1 MAGQE
6 GLEPTTRGFGIRCST
21 IGATAL
27 NFLNNLEKLEE
38 RQLLAELAPTALQRL
53 LSFAMTG
60 VLTAELAEFFEFQL
74 VRRLLLVLGRGIVLT
89 LTSRAI

>member
-1 MAGQE
+1 
-6 GLEPTTRGFGIRCST
+6 
-21 IGATAL
+21 
-27 NFLNNLEKLEE
+27 
-38 RQLLAELAPTALQRL
+38 LAPTALQRL